1 MLCCDQT
8 QKLISSEFHPK
19 VKTWCSFR
27 ASIKFLDHYWA
38 ARSLLI
44 SSRTKFRGS
53 PTGFLYLSGTC
64 GIAYILGLIGT
75 FQGHCLLSF
84 LSQAIDYLHHQQASS
99 IIWRKKCPAG
109 YYRALVLTLS
119 MQISVYSILQ
129 CSIICLCVYLID
141 VWKHCLREIQIRV
154 LTTLCITSLAHPS
167 HWLTRAWIY
176 SFV

>member
-8 QKLISSEFHPK
+8 QKLISSEFHLK

-53 PTGFLYLSGTC
+53 PNGFLYLSGTC

-109 YYRALVLTLS
+109 YYRALGRWLILKGYLTYAMYFQFWLYSLSTLFYCVLSYVFIWS
-119 MQISVYSILQ
+119 MYGN
-129 CSIICLCVYLID
+129 
-141 VWKHCLREIQIRV
+141 
-154 LTTLCITSLAHPS
+154 TA
-167 HWLTRAWIY
+167 
-176 SFV
+176 